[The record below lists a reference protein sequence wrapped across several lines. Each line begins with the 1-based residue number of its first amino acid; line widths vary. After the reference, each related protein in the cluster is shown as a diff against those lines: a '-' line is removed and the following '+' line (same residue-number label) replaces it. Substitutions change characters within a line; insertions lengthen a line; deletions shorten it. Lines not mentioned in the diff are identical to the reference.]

1 MGISLERPKFWV
13 EFSLD
18 VVQRLLWI
26 AVFATMLFVVGCLHE
41 VIPPTSPEAELLHW
55 LDHANV
61 ALDFRQHVEQQH
73 DTRFSP
79 STGLSFTTEFPGL
92 QDTAASRRLV
102 REHGSRR
109 IQGTTDII
117 SSSEQQRLRHSAFEY
132 ARRYNSML
140 VAYLAAP
147 RNT

>member
-1 MGISLERPKFWV
+1 LQNAIYISLG
-13 EFSLD
+13 

-41 VIPPTSPEAELLHW
+41 VIPPTSPEAERLHW

-73 DTRFSP
+73 DTRFLSFYGP
-79 STGLSFTTEFPGL
+79 SFTTEFPGL

-140 VAYLAAP
+140 VAYLAAQ
-147 RNT
+147 

>member
-1 MGISLERPKFWV
+1 
-13 EFSLD
+13 
-18 VVQRLLWI
+18 
-26 AVFATMLFVVGCLHE
+26 MLFVVGCLHE
-41 VIPPTSPEAELLHW
+41 VTPPTSPGAERLRW

-73 DTRFSP
+73 DTRFLSLY
-79 STGLSFTTEFPGL
+79 GLSFATEFPGL

-109 IQGTTDII
+109 IQGTTDIS
-117 SSSEQQRLRHSAFEY
+117 SSSEQQRLLHSAFEY

-140 VAYLAAP
+140 VAYLAAHP
-147 RNT
+147 KT